1 MCSCLQLVLR
11 GGNIKGLIVMEALV
25 SDLKVPAGIRAG
37 KVLTTGLSAVTTLLY
52 QEGKQSFLSSLL
64 LLVLSR
70 QGARERLSAWQNTQ
84 VQL

>member
-1 MCSCLQLVLR
+1 MCSHFQLVLR

-25 SDLKVPAGIRAG
+25 FLLGS
-37 KVLTTGLSAVTTLLY
+37 GLGRFSLQVCQLSLPYSIKRENT
-52 QEGKQSFLSSLL
+52 SFLSSLL
-64 LLVLSR
+64 QLVLSR